1 MMIAGILSP
10 IENALAW
17 LLEHLHDTVGLS
29 WGWSIVA
36 LTIIV
41 RIALV
46 PIMVKQIHSMQ
57 RMQAHMPEMKAIQ
70 TKYKG
75 DRQRL
80 NEELMKFYK
89 ENEINPAASCLPM
102 LVQIPVFFALYFV
115 LRNFTKHVQA
125 LPSELHWLI
134 VPNITAHVT
143 VHWSGYVLLVLY
155 LGSQVGYAYFGTPP
169 NIPKSQRILF
179 MIVPFFI
186 LPFVSRFPIGLL
198 LYWMTTNLWTVG
210 QGIITRRMVPKPAPA
225 PKRSSRT
232 PPKDEVA
239 GNGDGGGDRRC
250 RSCRAAARD
259 PRPAAP
265 CEAQE
270 ETGRPVSEQLTVE
283 ATGETV
289 GEAKWQALRDLE
301 RMAPGLDKAAVRFEV
316 VSEGE
321 RGLLG
326 VGYTPARVIA
336 AVDAPAVSEAAPAAA
351 AAPAGDESEL
361 AADLRELLEPDHRSS
376 RRRLQG
382 RGRGGRRGRDGL
394 AVRRRPRPADRPP
407 RPDDRR
413 DPVPGERDR
422 VPRVRRRPQG
432 RGRGRRRVPRA
443 PP

>member
-1 MMIAGILSP
+1 VIVAGILSP

-46 PIMVKQIHSMQ
+46 PIMVRQIHSMQ
-57 RMQAHMPEMKAIQ
+57 RMQAHLPEMKAIQ

-115 LRNFTKHVQA
+115 LKNFTKHVSA

-169 NIPKSQRILF
+169 NIPRSQRILF
-179 MIVPFFI
+179 MVVPFFI
-186 LPFVSRFPIGLL
+186 IPFVSRFPIGLL
-198 LYWMTTNLWTVG
+198 IYWMTTNLWTVG

-232 PPKDEVA
+232 PPKEEPA
-239 GNGDGGGDRRC
+239 AENGDGAGPAEAPA
-250 RSCRAAARD
+250 SAAAVQSTTPSQ
-259 PRPAAP
+259 PR
-265 CEAQE
+265 
-270 ETGRPVSEQLTVE
+270 
-283 ATGETV
+283 
-289 GEAKWQALRDLE
+289 
-301 RMAPGLDKAAVRFEV
+301 
-316 VSEGE
+316 
-321 RGLLG
+321 
-326 VGYTPARVIA
+326 RVK
-336 AVDAPAVSEAAPAAA
+336 
-351 AAPAGDESEL
+351 
-361 AADLRELLEPDHRSS
+361 RKKK
-376 RRRLQG
+376 
-382 RGRGGRRGRDGL
+382 RGGRR
-394 AVRRRPRPADRPP
+394 
-407 RPDDRR
+407 
-413 DPVPGERDR
+413 
-422 VPRVRRRPQG
+422 
-432 RGRGRRRVPRA
+432 
-443 PP
+443 